1 VCELQESTGKQAGK
15 AITKQVDKEKSMPGI
30 GLDELPAG
38 SDAEILT
45 LTGGGSIVGRLAA
58 LGFVPGS
65 RVSMVRNSGR
75 GPLIVSVIH
84 TRVALGRREALAIRL
99 RRIG

>member
-1 VCELQESTGKQAGK
+1 MCA
-15 AITKQVDKEKSMPGI
+15 I
-30 GLDELPAG
+30 GLDELPTG
-38 SDAEILT
+38 GEAEIESLH
-45 LTGGGSIVGRLAA
+45 GGSSFVGRLAA

-65 RVSMVRNSGR
+65 RVAMVQNRGR

-84 TRVALGRREALAIRL
+84 TRVALGRSEAGSIRA

>member
-1 VCELQESTGKQAGK
+1 
-15 AITKQVDKEKSMPGI
+15 MPGI

-45 LTGGGSIVGRLAA
+45 LAGGGSIVGRLAA

-84 TRVALGRREALAIRL
+84 TRVALGRSEALAIRL

>member
-1 VCELQESTGKQAGK
+1 
-15 AITKQVDKEKSMPGI
+15 MPGI

-38 SDAEILT
+38 SDAEVIT
-45 LTGGGSIVGRLAA
+45 LAGGGATLNRLAA

-65 RVSMVRNSGR
+65 RVSMVQNYGR
-75 GPLIVSVIH
+75 GPLIVSVIN
-84 TRVALGRREALAIRL
+84 TRVALGRREALTIRA